1 MARASYFF
9 DWVSRQSSLMPAR
22 ACGLRWNLAK
32 ARVGVKLPLYMPFFT
47 RLYVPAGGGETLSM
61 EQSGIAEPRAEQ
73 EEAHVLTGFLM
84 SGDDKQSLC
93 FFLFSFFSSF
103 SFSLIPATQV
113 TISYNAHQ
121 DKHRLVSIHTTH
133 RDLLEPLRLP

>member
-1 MARASYFF
+1 MRLE
-9 DWVSRQSSLMPAR
+9 VELGEGSSWREIATIHAFLYTP
-22 ACGLRWNLAK
+22 LR
-32 ARVGVKLPLYMPFFT
+32 T
-47 RLYVPAGGGETLSM
+47 RGGGETLSM